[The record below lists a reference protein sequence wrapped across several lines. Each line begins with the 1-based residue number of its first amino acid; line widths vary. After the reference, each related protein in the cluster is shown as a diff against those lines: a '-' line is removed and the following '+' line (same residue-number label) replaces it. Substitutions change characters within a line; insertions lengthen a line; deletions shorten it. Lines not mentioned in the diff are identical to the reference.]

1 MPMTESFWN
10 ECRSA
15 WRSVRRSPGFSLVA
29 ILTLALAIGATTVLF
44 TIVESVLLRP
54 LPFPDAQRLAMIRPT
69 SGARLSPAYLYEWR
83 TQSATFHDIAGWHDV
98 RVNLTSKEE
107 PIEVLAD
114 RATTNFFAVLGTPA
128 IQGRTFTT
136 APDLSQ
142 VQPEV
147 VLSYGLWQRRYG
159 GDPGAIGQP
168 ITLDGNT
175 LTIVGV
181 MPEGFAIRTTE
192 LAQSRAEIWVPLS
205 LAPGDRTGMG
215 GTLNLVGRLT
225 PATTI
230 GQAQSEL
237 SLIAR
242 RIEAEFPSYS
252 RDWGVQALPLLDA
265 TVSDVRL
272 TLLVLFGAVGI
283 LLLIACA
290 NVANLMMT
298 RGVARQPELAIQLA
312 LGATKA
318 RLVRQL
324 LSQSL
329 LLASV
334 GGVLGTLLA
343 VWGTEAFVSAIPPGL
358 DLPRAAAIRA
368 DMGVLAFAALVT
380 IGTALLFGVGPAVR
394 SAGLAGSSL
403 RQTARGSSPMPTQH
417 RTGGAV
423 IVAEVTLAVMVLA
436 AAGLLARSFRELS
449 QVQPGFEAAHV
460 LTMRTTLSTLRYDTD
475 DRIRAFTT
483 ELLDRL
489 EAVPGI
495 SHAGFA
501 NYLPMSRFGAA
512 SRFEI
517 EGQPDTGLED
527 QKFSWVSV
535 AGGRYFE
542 AMGIPLRRGRLPGD
556 ADTERTEPV
565 FVIDEALA
573 RRYWP
578 DADPIGTRL
587 VWDLGDDERL
597 AGEIIGVVGS
607 VRWGGLAVDAPAG
620 AYWWFPQAPRR
631 ELAIAVRTTGSPAS
645 MAGLVSAQVRAID
658 AGQPLAA
665 VRPLEAFVTDDL
677 ARPRFTMLL
686 LGGFAAAALLLAVI
700 GLYGVIAFSAAQR
713 TREIG
718 VRVALGAQHRD
729 ILRLVMRRG
738 IVLVGIGLAIGF
750 AAALA
755 SGRVVANLLYGVT
768 PGDPATLLGV
778 TLFLAAVA
786 VVAIYVPAR
795 RAVRAD
801 PLAALRT

>member
-1 MPMTESFWN
+1 MSDLFWN
-10 ECRSA
+10 ECRYA
-15 WRSVRRSPGFSLVA
+15 CRSVRRSPGFSLAA
-29 ILTLALAIGATTVLF
+29 ILTLALGIGVTTVIF
-44 TIVESVLLRP
+44 TIVDSVLLRP

-69 SGARLSPAYLYEWR
+69 SGSRLSAAYLYEWR

-98 RVNLTSKEE
+98 RANLTSQGE
-107 PIEVLAD
+107 PLEVLAD
-114 RATTNFFAVLGTPA
+114 RATTNFFSVLGTPA
-128 IQGRTFTT
+128 IQGRTFST

-147 VLSYGLWQRRYG
+147 VLSYGFWQRRYG
-159 GDPGAIGQP
+159 GDPGVIGQP
-168 ITLDGNT
+168 ITLDGDT

-192 LAQSRAEIWVPLS
+192 LAQSRAELWMPLS
-205 LAPGDRTGMG
+205 LAPGDWTGMG
-215 GTLNLVGRLT
+215 GNLTLVGRLA
-225 PATTI
+225 PGTTI
-230 GQAQSEL
+230 GQAQGEL

-242 RIEAEFPSYS
+242 RIEDEFPSYS
-252 RDWGVQALPLLDA
+252 REWGVQAIRLLDA

-272 TLLVLFGAVGI
+272 TLLVLFGAVAI

-298 RGVARQPELAIQLA
+298 RGVARQPDFAIHLA

-324 LSQSL
+324 VSQSFV
-329 LLASV
+329 LALV
-334 GGVLGTLLA
+334 GGALGMLLA
-343 VWGTEAFVSAIPPGL
+343 VWGTEAVVSAIPAGL
-358 DLPRAAAIRA
+358 ELPRAAAIHA
-368 DMGVLAFAALVT
+368 DLEVFAFASLVT
-380 IGTALLFGVGPAVR
+380 IGTALLFGVVPAVR
-394 SAGLAGSSL
+394 SVDLAVSSL
-403 RQTARGSSPMPTQH
+403 RQTARGSSPTPTQQ
-417 RTGGAV
+417 RTGSAV
-423 IVAEVTLAVMVLA
+423 IVAEVALAAMLLA
-436 AAGLLARSFRELS
+436 AAGLLARSFRELT

-460 LTMRTTLSTLRYDTD
+460 LTMRTTLSTSRYDTD
-475 DRIRAFTT
+475 ERIRAFTT

-489 EAVPGI
+489 ENVPGI
-495 SHAGFA
+495 SRVGFA

-512 SRFEI
+512 NRFEI
-517 EGQPDTGLED
+517 EGRPDTGVDD

-542 AMGIPLRRGRLPGD
+542 AMGIPLRRGRLPDD

-565 FVIDEALA
+565 FVIDENLA

-587 VWDLGDDERL
+587 AWDLGDGETI

-607 VRWGGLAVDAPAG
+607 VRWAGLARDAPAG
-620 AYWWFPQAPRR
+620 AYWWFPQRPGR
-631 ELAIAVRTTGSPAS
+631 ELAIVARATGNPAS
-645 MAGLVSAQVRAID
+645 IAALVSAQVRAID
-658 AGQPLAA
+658 ADQPVAA
-665 VRPLEAFVTDDL
+665 VRPLEAFITDDL
-677 ARPRFTMLL
+677 ARPHFTMLL
-686 LGGFAAAALLLAVI
+686 LGGFATAALLLVAI
-700 GLYGVIAFSAAQR
+700 GLYGVIAFSVAQR

-738 IVLVGIGLAIGF
+738 IVLVGIGLAIGI

-755 SGRVVANLLYGVT
+755 SGRVVASLLYGVT
-768 PGDPATLLGV
+768 PGDPANLLGV

-786 VVAIYVPAR
+786 AVAIYVPAR
-795 RAVRAD
+795 RALRVQ
-801 PLAALRT
+801 PLAALRTE